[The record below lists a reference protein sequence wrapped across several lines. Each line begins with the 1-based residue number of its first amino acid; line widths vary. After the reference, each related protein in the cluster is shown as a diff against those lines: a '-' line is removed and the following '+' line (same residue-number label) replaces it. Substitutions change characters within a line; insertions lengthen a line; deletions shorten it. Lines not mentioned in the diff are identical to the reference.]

1 MQFRF
6 FEKGLDVFVA
16 VLVDSSLL
24 SSNLFLLLQPQR
36 LWASDQ
42 DYIKASEIVKN
53 MEVVNDVAERN
64 VKLCTDYICQTRY
77 ETILYTIKC
86 FVRIK
91 II

>member
-16 VLVDSSLL
+16 VIVDSSLL
-24 SSNLFLLLQPQR
+24 SSNLNLLLQLRR

-42 DYIKASEIVKN
+42 DYIKASEIVKH

-77 ETILYTIKC
+77 ETILNIIKYFVTIKM
-86 FVRIK
+86 I
-91 II
+91 